1 MTEQTDK
8 QRLAL
13 IVAAKRSLR
22 TEQRV
27 KTWEERVQA
36 IARMNVASKRA
47 KASMARVEETPY
59 QFASEPAYDFSPHLR
74 KEI

>member
-13 IVAAKRSLR
+13 IVAAKASLR
-22 TEQRV
+22 AEQRV

-36 IARMNVASKRA
+36 IARMNIASKQA
-47 KASMARVEETPY
+47 KASMVRAAQT
-59 QFASEPAYDFSPHLR
+59 LG
-74 KEI
+74 

>member
-13 IVAAKRSLR
+13 IVAAKASLR
-22 TEQRV
+22 AEQRV

-36 IARMNVASKRA
+36 IARMNVASRQA
-47 KASMARVEETPY
+47 KAGMSRAAQT
-59 QFASEPAYDFSPHLR
+59 LG
-74 KEI
+74 